1 MEVDKNYC
9 MNSYLMFRTIADTS
23 KCFTYK
29 YIPKFFDTDY
39 QRESVYNSLE
49 LDDFLH
55 EQVRV
60 ATKDG
65 KAALALSGG
74 IDSAILAKYMPK
86 GSVAYTFKCVVPG
99 IEVIDE
105 STMAAQ
111 YAEACGLEHRI
122 VEVYWED
129 IEKFLPILMKN
140 KGSPLHSIE
149 IQIYKASLQAKKD
162 GFSKLIFGESA
173 DVLYGGHDGLLS
185 KDYNLEEIIQR
196 YSHVLPQKVLKEP
209 KLILE
214 PFLDY
219 FDDNRSDIVGFVR
232 DVYFKESMAS
242 YENACQVAEIEPVIP
257 YSMTSPPK
265 LDLDRIRSGEP
276 KYLVREVFK
285 RLYSDFKINKKIPMP
300 RPTNEWF
307 KNWNG
312 PTRSEFILNCQN
324 TLTGDQKWLVYCL
337 EKFLDMVDD
346 DK

>member
-1 MEVDKNYC
+1 
-9 MNSYLMFRTIADTS
+9 MFRTIADTS

-29 YIPKFFDTDY
+29 YLPKLFDTNY
-39 QRESVYNSLE
+39 QRKSVGNSLE
-49 LDDFLH
+49 LNNFLH
-55 EQVRV
+55 ERV
-60 ATKDG
+60 SIATKDG

-86 GSVAYTFKCVVPG
+86 GSVAYTFKCIVPG
-99 IEVIDE
+99 NEVTDE

-129 IEKFLPILMKN
+129 IEKFLTILMKN

-173 DVLYGGHDGLLS
+173 DALYGGHDGLLS
-185 KDYNLEEIIQR
+185 KNYNLEEITKR
-196 YSHVLPQKVLKEP
+196 YSHVLPQTVLKEP
-209 KLILE
+209 NLILE

-242 YENACQVAEIEPVIP
+242 YENACQAAEIEPIIP
-257 YSMTSPPK
+257 YSMTSPPE
-265 LDLDRIRSGEP
+265 LDLDRIRLGEP
-276 KYLVREVFK
+276 KYIVREVFK
-285 RLYSDFKINKKIPMP
+285 KLYPDFKINEKIPMP

-307 KNWNG
+307 KDWSG
-312 PTRSEFILNCQN
+312 PARSEFIPNCQN

-337 EKFLDMVDD
+337 EKFLDMVDNSA
-346 DK
+346 